1 MARLGDACSRFDAEL
16 IVMVPASEADVASL
30 RKRYPSARVI
40 AGPADLGPGE
50 LRSMGLQEAAGDIV
64 AFTDERESRGAD
76 WLAVLERRARTDG
89 GYGPTPNGKVDW
101 ARYLEEHGFLRRNG
115 LDA

>member
-1 MARLGDACSRFDAEL
+1 
-16 IVMVPASEADVASL
+16 MVPASETDVASL
-30 RKRYPSARVI
+30 RKRYPSARVV

-76 WLAVLERRARTDG
+76 WLSVLERRARTDG
-89 GYGPTPNGKVDW
+89 GYGPTPNGQVDW
-101 ARYLEEHGFLRRNG
+101 ARYLEERGFLRRNG
-115 LDA
+115 HDA